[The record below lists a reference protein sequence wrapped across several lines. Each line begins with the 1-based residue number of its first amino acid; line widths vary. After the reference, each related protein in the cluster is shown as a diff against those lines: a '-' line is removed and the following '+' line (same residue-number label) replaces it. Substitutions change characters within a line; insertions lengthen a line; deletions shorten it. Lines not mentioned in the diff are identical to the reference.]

1 LCHREQEEK
10 EEGEKRGER
19 EKRKVKKETP
29 VSLGYPLSAVTVVNE
44 NSILKRFVNLIPLP
58 VRIHVPSSSGNSQ
71 KKE

>member
-29 VSLGYPLSAVTVVNE
+29 VSLGYPLSAVFDD

-58 VRIHVPSSSGNSQ
+58 VRIYVPSSSGNSQ
-71 KKE
+71 PLET